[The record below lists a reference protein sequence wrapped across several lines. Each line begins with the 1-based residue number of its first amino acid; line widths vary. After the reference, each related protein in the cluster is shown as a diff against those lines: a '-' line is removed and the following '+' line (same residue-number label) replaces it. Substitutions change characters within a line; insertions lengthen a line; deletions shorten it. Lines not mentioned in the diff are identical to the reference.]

1 MRAHTIRKF
10 AVLAVAA
17 GVLAL
22 GACSD
27 DDEATIV
34 AAPPP
39 PDPLIGTWS
48 GTRLEG
54 TPVLTLTRGPFGEA
68 HIVTG
73 SMTVTFTAAASGG
86 FEGTISIDPDICWTA
101 NPADGF
107 SAADKPQSASLTV
120 SVANDRVNFSY
131 VSPLTQ
137 GQVTLIAPHPPTVPW
152 IGSYNGTQ
160 CGTQEDSSPWV
171 GNFTLTSAG

>member
-34 AAPPP
+34 AATPS

-48 GTRLEG
+48 GTRTEG
-54 TPVLTLTRGPFGEA
+54 TPVLTLNRVPFGKA
-68 HIVTG
+68 HATAG
-73 SMTVTFTAAASGG
+73 SMTVTFTATASGG
-86 FEGTISIDPDICWTA
+86 FEGTISINPDICWTA
-101 NPADGF
+101 ADGHLVTQQPQT
-107 SAADKPQSASLTV
+107 AALTV
-120 SVANDRVNFSY
+120 TVANDRVNFSY

-137 GQVTLIAPHPPTVPW
+137 GQVTLIAPHPPTAPW